1 MSSEPVQQAYE
12 ESRAQAAAEDPPET
26 IPAWVDLPL
35 TMHIEFVHVFSAGR
49 SVGEDEERKRDRDLP
64 PSYGR
69 KLRASRQ
76 LGAISFRGRLSHAP
90 DRAVIEASAQEV
102 QARHAW
108 LARGHD
114 RILWP
119 RREPRH
125 EGCGEHHPHRGFG
138 AQRDARQANR
148 PRRRV
153 ARTQRLQRRCWS
165 L

>member
-69 KLRASRQ
+69 
-76 LGAISFRGRLSHAP
+76 
-90 DRAVIEASAQEV
+90 
-102 QARHAW
+102 
-108 LARGHD
+108 
-114 RILWP
+114 
-119 RREPRH
+119 
-125 EGCGEHHPHRGFG
+125 
-138 AQRDARQANR
+138 N
-148 PRRRV
+148 
-153 ARTQRLQRRCWS
+153 
-165 L
+165 